1 MPPPI
6 SSPSPSWRPHAHS
19 WRTASLRLHASTRG
33 ASPHVETARAVT
45 QFLTGLVGIPLE
57 LKDLD
62 REVEDLRKKMEKLR
76 PSEPGEAKEG
86 EEKLSD
92 EDKGR
97 YIT

>member
-1 MPPPI
+1 M
-6 SSPSPSWRPHAHS
+6 
-19 WRTASLRLHASTRG
+19 
-33 ASPHVETARAVT
+33 
-45 QFLTGLVGIPLE
+45 
-57 LKDLD
+57 
-62 REVEDLRKKMEKLR
+62 RKKMEKLR